1 MTSIVRGGTT
11 LKRLRSAGTLTMNL
25 ISTKSLVQATNG
37 TSVLVDWTVASNR
50 PVIYPMTRSS
60 KSTELIYDYVS
71 VKWKYDGVLIA
82 DDDIRFDTSK
92 TYTVGSRE
100 VPCLIIK
107 ANLGLSMTSSKL
119 ITCEATMR
127 IDGFN
132 ETASADIEVS
142 KMEASPTTYVGEIGM
157 TNGGVISSEADT
169 VTLNA
174 TLTQGGNLLSDFDV
188 EWYKVVANDTD
199 GTLDGLER
207 LDKTGK
213 NITLGRGDIDLM
225 ETILAKFKVGGTVV
239 DTKSRDLRDETDPY
253 VLDFT
258 YSTPGGYLDEV
269 NGVTT
274 TTKVITR
281 DNRQEVPSFV
291 QFAFSLMNGLT
302 LIRNQA
308 KSTTNSFKT
317 NKSDFDSA
325 NVDELYLEVEA
336 SES

>member
-11 LKRLRSAGTLTMNL
+11 LKRLRSAGTLTINL

-37 TSVLVDWTVASNR
+37 SSVLVDWTVAANQ
-50 PVIYPMTRSS
+50 PTIYPMTRSS
-60 KSTELIYDYVS
+60 KSTELIYDYTTV
-71 VKWKYDGVLIA
+71 VWKYDGVVIA
-82 DDDIRFDTSK
+82 ENDTRFDTTK
-92 TYTVGSRE
+92 TYSVGSHE
-100 VPCLIIK
+100 VPCLIVK
-107 ANLGLSMTSSKL
+107 ANLGLSFTSSKL

-157 TNGGVISSEADT
+157 TNGGVISSEAGT

-174 TLTQGGNLLSDFDV
+174 ALTQGGNLISNFDV
-188 EWYKVVANDTD
+188 EWFRVVANDTD
-199 GTLDGLER
+199 GEVDGLEK

-213 NITLGRGDIDLM
+213 TITLGRADIDLM

-253 VLDFT
+253 VFDFT

-274 TTKVITR
+274 TAKVITR
-281 DNRQEVPSFV
+281 DNRQEVPSFKNY
-291 QFAFSLMNGLT
+291 AFSLMNGLK
-302 LIRNQA
+302 LVRNQA
-308 KSTTNSFKT
+308 KSTNKSFKT
-317 NKSDFDSA
+317 NKSDFDSQ